1 MEQQE
6 PPKTEE
12 KKDDETISPEL
23 NQLLSQHISD
33 KGGPKDDNEKAI
45 VDTAMK
51 DEAAGT
57 VPPIELADKD
67 DGKELRYAAL
77 QEKNAEIQAAKEDIE
92 CWYFFINQI
101 FSKLLFC
108 NYS

>member
-1 MEQQE
+1 MQHHNYSL
-6 PPKTEE
+6 TELDNMLPWE
-12 KKDDETISPEL
+12 RAIYIALLTQYIKDE
-23 NQLLSQHISD
+23 
-33 KGGPKDDNEKAI
+33 NEKAI

-57 VPPIELADKD
+57 VPPIQVADKD

-77 QEKNAEIQAAKEDIE
+77 QENNAEIQAAKEDIE

>member
-12 KKDDETISPEL
+12 KNDEKITPEL
-23 NQLLSQHISD
+23 NQLLSQHIND
-33 KGGPKDDNEKAI
+33 KGGPKDENEKAI

-51 DEAAGT
+51 DEEAGT
-57 VPPIELADKD
+57 VPPVELADKD

-77 QEKNAEIQAAKEDIE
+77 QEKNAEI
-92 CWYFFINQI
+92 
-101 FSKLLFC
+101 
-108 NYS
+108 